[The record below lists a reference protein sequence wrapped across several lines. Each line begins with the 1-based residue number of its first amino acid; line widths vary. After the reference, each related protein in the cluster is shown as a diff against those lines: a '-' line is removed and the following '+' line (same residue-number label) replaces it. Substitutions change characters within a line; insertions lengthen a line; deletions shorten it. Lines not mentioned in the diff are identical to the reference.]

1 NSERF
6 WYFHGAF
13 SLTKCLPCGYGVL
26 RTREP
31 TTEEMVSAFPQ
42 NKIVPE
48 KADLAALGDL
58 FPVPRCKGNIPLR
71 LLQKCF
77 LVGSGWSISSR
88 HRQGFDIVRSAKRMP
103 YQRRWP

>member
-1 NSERF
+1 MGKTAAVSPPDAINSYPKKTINAKEFLACFRERPADF
-6 WYFHGAF
+6 Y
-13 SLTKCLPCGYGVL
+13 LL
-26 RTREP
+26 
-31 TTEEMVSAFPQ
+31 
-42 NKIVPE
+42 E
-48 KADLAALGDL
+48 KFGIK
-58 FPVPRCKGNIPLR
+58 PNHLR